1 MPALEIIGYTC
12 ITYIDVLHYLRR
24 VPVAKGVSISV
35 NQGALCCA
43 LYKAADNIVAHSNAL
58 ILQFVNH
65 QQ

>member
-1 MPALEIIGYTC
+1 M
-12 ITYIDVLHYLRR
+12 
-24 VPVAKGVSISV
+24 AKGVSISA